1 MGKVSREEIINN
13 SEVVKVKLTDEEVD
27 YCMNEVNK
35 FFDNRPELNCDEVNE
50 NCVVLE
56 PLRYVNSDV
65 VNVFSAR
72 GETLISAEDMLSNT
86 LDKEGNYIKVP
97 KVLK

>member
-1 MGKVSREEIINN
+1 MNKVSREEMINN
-13 SEVVKVKLTDEEVD
+13 SEVIKISLTDEEID
-27 YCMNEVNK
+27 YCVNEVNK
-35 FFDNRPELNCDEVNE
+35 FFDNRPELNCEEVRE
-50 NCVVLE
+50 NCVTLE

-72 GETLISAEDMLSNT
+72 GETLVSAEDVLANT